1 MTVMTTER
9 PTAVAPAPIAATVRQ
24 GVGALSLSAMTPAE
38 VWGFCE
44 RLADTPLLP
53 DAYRR
58 NPASILWA
66 LEYGRALNLDVVTT
80 INTIHVIKGKPCQ
93 SADLML
99 SRART
104 AGHRVRIQQGD
115 GSCTASIWRYDDP
128 EFENRVTWTYDDA
141 VTGGLC
147 EMRSGRPYARSQKG
161 EPTSWEK
168 WPRSMLR
175 ARAISECVRQA
186 CPEVLHGAIYTPEE
200 LGAVIDQDGNPL
212 DVQPQLQRQAPGQDA
227 WEQAAPAP
235 AAPAQQP
242 QAAAEPWDAAAEGDL
257 SGGRDW
263 INEATEAADVAA
275 VRAVWQEAKAAGCMP
290 ERLAQIAAVGREKA
304 AAEQQEA
311 EDDAEEAPLN
321 RDGYP
326 ILTGPLPDAAPDALA
341 PRAQAEERLRIAA
354 SHANL
359 ATLDA
364 DFQRV
369 YGKPIESA
377 NAQQLDAFRAR
388 IEAAGGAQ

>member
-1 MTVMTTER
+1 MTVMLPER
-9 PTAVAPAPIAATVRQ
+9 TAAPAVAPRMGTTEKLDYCRALAAS
-24 GVGALSLSAMTPAE
+24 G
-38 VWGFCE
+38 
-44 RLADTPLLP
+44 LLP
-53 DAYRR
+53 AQYRQQ
-58 NPASILWA
+58 PA
-66 LEYGRALNLDVVTT
+66 NLLYAVEFADSLGLHPMVAITGV
-80 INTIHVIKGKPCQ
+80 HVIEGKP
-93 SADLML
+93 SASSALISAL
-99 SRART
+99 VRR
-104 AGHRVRIQQGD
+104 AGHKLRVKGD
-115 GSCTASIWRYDDP
+115 AVRAVAQVIRADDP
-128 EFENRVTWTYDDA
+128 EYAFEVAFTLDDA
-141 VTGGLC
+141 ERAGLL
-147 EMRSGRPYARSQKG
+147 GKKVWKQYPA
-161 EPTSWEK
+161 
-168 WPRSMLR
+168 SMLK
-175 ARAISECVRQA
+175 ARAISAVARDA
-186 CPEVLHGAIYTPEE
+186 CEEALFGIHYTPEE
-200 LGAVIDQDGNPL
+200 LGAEVDGEGNVIEAGF
-212 DVQPQLQRQAPGQDA
+212 VRQAPGQDA

-235 AAPAQQP
+235 AQQT

-263 INEATEAADVAA
+263 LNEATEAADVAA

>member
-263 INEATEAADVAA
+263 INEATEAPDVAA
-275 VRAVWQEAKAAGCMP
+275 VRAVWQEAKAAGCTP
-290 ERLAQIAAVGREKA
+290 ERLAEIAAVGRGKAVAEESAPQPAEQPPAAEPVAATLPGAPASGTDRLGAVAQLYA
-304 AAEQQEA
+304 AAHAAGMSEVEARQVLAQE
-311 EDDAEEAPLN
+311 
-321 RDGYP
+321 
-326 ILTGPLPDAAPDALA
+326 TGGKTTATATGD
-341 PRAQAEERLRIAA
+341 EIAA
-354 SHANL
+354 VTAAL
-359 ATLDA
+359 
-364 DFQRV
+364 R
-369 YGKPIESA
+369 
-377 NAQQLDAFRAR
+377 
-388 IEAAGGAQ
+388 EAAGGAQ